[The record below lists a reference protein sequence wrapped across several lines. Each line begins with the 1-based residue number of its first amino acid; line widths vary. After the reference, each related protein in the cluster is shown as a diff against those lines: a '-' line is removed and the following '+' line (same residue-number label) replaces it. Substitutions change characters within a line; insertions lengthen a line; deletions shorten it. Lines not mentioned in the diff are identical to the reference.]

1 MSAKK
6 LLMIALVMAL
16 FAVPMLHT
24 ADAAPPAQDTGQP
37 HTITVTGSGTAYG
50 TPDVVQV
57 GLGVDVSN
65 ADIQVAM
72 NDASNRMNAIMQ
84 ALEAGGVDQK
94 DIRTDSFNIYQDNS
108 QSGPAGPQAQEGQPV
123 YRVSTT
129 VSVTVRQTDKVGNLL
144 AAAVNAGANTVNYI
158 QFSIED
164 RTALESQARKL
175 AVADARSRA
184 EELAGLLGL
193 TLGEPLQVSEGSS
206 STPPVYGLGGGGVY
220 AASVAAPPPISQG
233 TLSVDMSV
241 TITFAV
247 SSAP

>member
-6 LLMIALVMAL
+6 LLMIAVVLAL
-16 FAVPMLHT
+16 LAVPMLQT
-24 ADAAPPAQDTGQP
+24 ADAAPPAQDGGEP
-37 HTITVTGSGTAYG
+37 HTLTVTGHGTAYG
-50 TPDVVQV
+50 APDVVQI

-65 ADIQVAM
+65 ADIQTAM
-72 NDASNRMNAIMQ
+72 NDASERMNAVMQ
-84 ALEAGGVDQK
+84 ALEAGGVDAK

-108 QSGPAGPQAQEGQPV
+108 QSGPGAPQTQDVQPV

-129 VSVTVRQTDKVGNLL
+129 VSVTVRQTDKVGDLL
-144 AAAVNAGANTVNYI
+144 AAAVNAGANNVNYI

-164 RTALESQARKL
+164 RTALESQARQL
-175 AVADARSRA
+175 AVADARARA

-193 TLGEPLQVSEGSS
+193 TLGEPLHVTEGGN
-206 STPPVYGLGGGGVY
+206 TNPPVYGMGGGGVAY
-220 AASVAAPPPISQG
+220 AAAAAPPISQG

-241 TITFAV
+241 TVTFAV

>member
-6 LLMIALVMAL
+6 FLMIAVTLAL
-16 FAVPMLHT
+16 LAVPMLQT
-24 ADAAPPAQDTGQP
+24 ANAAPPTQDTGVP
-37 HTITVTGSGTAYG
+37 RTITVTGSGTAYG
-50 TPDVVQV
+50 APDVVQV
-57 GLGVDVSN
+57 GLGVDTSN

-72 NDASNRMNAIMQ
+72 NDASSRMNAVIQ
-84 ALEAGGVDQK
+84 ALKDGGVDAK
-94 DIRTDSFNIYQDNS
+94 DIRTESFNIYQDMS
-108 QSGPAGPQAQEGQPV
+108 QAGPGAPQNAQPI

-129 VSVTVRQTDKVGNLL
+129 VSVTVRQTDSVGDLL
-144 AAAVNAGANTVNYI
+144 AAAVNAGANNVNYI
-158 QFSIED
+158 QFGIED
-164 RTALESQARKL
+164 QTALQSQARQL

-193 TLGEPLQVSEGSS
+193 TVGEPLQITEGVST
-206 STPPVYGLGGGGVY
+206 STPLYGKGGGGVVY
-220 AASVAAPPPISQG
+220 SAAVAPPISQG

>member
-16 FAVPMLHT
+16 FAVPMLPT

-50 TPDVVQV
+50 TPDVVLV